1 MLNLLDRL
9 VGFVAPVA
17 AARRMRARLAM
28 EALGSYTGASKSRRS
43 LKEWK
48 PFGSDADS
56 DILPDLTTLRDRS
69 RDLVRNHPLAGGAI
83 KTKVTH
89 VVGTGFR
96 LQSRIDRDVV
106 NLDEEAADALE
117 ATIEREWRLFF
128 DTKDLDITRTQ
139 TGNGLTQMVYQ
150 QAKENGDVFILLPR
164 TRLMGSPYALRIQVV
179 EADRCCNKDNALDT
193 DTLSGGIQ
201 KDEVGAPL
209 AYHILDVHPGKFFSA
224 KANTWREIPAFGE
237 KTGLRNIIH
246 LYKPTRPG
254 QSRGVPDL
262 APVIELFKQLS
273 RYTEAEIM
281 AAVISGFFTVF
292 IESEPGGGATEF
304 DYSNLGDE
312 AGQKDSD
319 KDMKLGNGLI
329 MELNPGEK
337 IHDSNPGR
345 PNANFDPFVLA
356 ILRQI
361 GCGLEIPFEILIKH
375 FTASYSAARAALL
388 EFWAYVKSER
398 QWLVE
403 NFLQIVFEIWM
414 YEAVAS
420 GRISA
425 PGFFA
430 DAGIRKAYC
439 GCVFVGPAKG
449 QINEQNEV
457 KAAVERIDAGL
468 STLAHETT
476 ELTGQDWERNH
487 KQQTKEK
494 KMRIADGLDGPKQV
508 GTETISDNLNVSAY
522 EDLKIQLDAYG
533 VGVRAGAITPQQADE
548 ENFRT
553 ILKLPPITEFVKE
566 AWNEDDGFRRP
577 ITLSSGQL
585 DVKNNDDDTKSDDK
599 EGPDEQG
606 TE

>member
-1 MLNLLDRL
+1 MNLLDRL
-9 VGFVAPVA
+9 VGFVSPVA
-17 AARRMRARLAM
+17 GAKRLRARLAM

-43 LKEWK
+43 LKEWNT
-48 PFGSDADS
+48 FGHDADS
-56 DILPDLTTLRDRS
+56 DILPDLATLRDRS

-106 NLDEEAADALE
+106 NLTEEAADALE

-128 DTKDLDITRTQ
+128 DTKDLDISRTL

-150 QAKENGDVFILLPR
+150 QSKENGDVFVLLPLKKLPGATYAR
-164 TRLMGSPYALRIQVV
+164 RLQVI
-179 EADRCCNKDNALDT
+179 EADRICNKDNVIDT
-193 DTLSGGIQ
+193 DTLSGGIE
-201 KDEVGAPL
+201 KDESGAPVN
-209 AYHILDVHPGKFFSA
+209 YHILDVHPGKMMSA
-224 KANTWREIPAFGE
+224 KANTWKTIPAFGE

-292 IESEPGGGATEF
+292 IESEHGGGGNAPFT
-304 DYSNLGDE
+304 YSNMGDE
-312 AGQKDSD
+312 TGQTGSD

-345 PNANFDPFVLA
+345 PNANFDPFVMA

-457 KAAVERIDAGL
+457 KAAVERVNAGL

-487 KQQTKEK
+487 KQQAKEK
-494 KMRIADGLDGPKQV
+494 KMRIADGL
-508 GTETISDNLNVSAY
+508 E
-522 EDLKIQLDAYG
+522 
-533 VGVRAGAITPQQADE
+533 QA
-548 ENFRT
+548 
-553 ILKLPPITEFVKE
+553 PVVKE
-566 AWNEDDGFRRP
+566 EKETPDG
-577 ITLSSGQL
+577 Q
-585 DVKNNDDDTKSDDK
+585 DT
-599 EGPDEQG
+599 E
-606 TE
+606 